1 MGERRD
7 RDLRPSETMQ
17 AGPGGQVDF
26 RDMLTLMDKFHDADK
41 DLEEKIEKLE
51 ERRRDTDGDLFLKI
65 EEATKK
71 ITKLET
77 EFENLKGKDDF
88 GDVPFY
94 FRPAW
99 VKAFGLAIAAVIAAL
114 IAAFL
119 AMGGGGPPPHPAGA
133 RPPPHHEDKPAVT
146 APAEPGP

>member
-7 RDLRPSETMQ
+7 RDPRPSETMQ
-17 AGPGGQVDF
+17 AGPGGQVNF
-26 RDMLTLMDKFHDADK
+26 ADMLTLMDKFHDADK

-51 ERRRDTDGDLFLKI
+51 DRRRDTDGELFLKI

-77 EFENLKGKDDF
+77 EFENLKDKDEF
-88 GDVPFY
+88 GDVPWY

-99 VKAFGLAIAAVIAAL
+99 VKSFGLAIAAVIVAL
-114 IAAFL
+114 AVAFGL
-119 AMGGGGPPPHPAGA
+119 RGPPPKAEA
-133 RPPPHHEDKPAVT
+133 PPHHKDKPAIT